1 MAATESKGSKCSSI
15 LAKYGIKPFT
25 KCNLLH
31 YYAPLYGIAS
41 YGVLSVNVMNPGLML
56 K

>member
-1 MAATESKGSKCSSI
+1 MATSESEQGKCSSV

-31 YYAPLYGIAS
+31 YYAPLYGITS
-41 YGVLSVNVMNPGLML
+41 YGVLSVNVMNPGLVL